1 VKLIRLWIIAL
12 RCRGTSALC
21 DCRNPRIAGDA
32 VGGFGQ
38 LGFGMARRGEA
49 APRRGDGRR
58 LATAGGRLRGLGI
71 AWSSGGSQEID
82 AQGAAH
88 VVTIRQLPINH
99 RSPRSWSWSDRAL
112 TAYEAICLAPAV
124 GGSLG
129 TLRSW
134 PQPRGG
140 GSGLDRRG
148 GKDGAWGRGNTA
160 GCDPASESRIKVRL
174 RDATPMRS
182 IGMLDLREVLSAFGV
197 EDEVMPQ
204 GRRYLRISCE
214 VDIGIEAGFPRR
226 DQCPSCTLTTT

>member
-1 VKLIRLWIIAL
+1 V
-12 RCRGTSALC
+12 
-21 DCRNPRIAGDA
+21 GDA

-49 APRRGDGRR
+49 ASRRLDGRR
-58 LATAGGRLRGLGI
+58 LVTGGGRLRGLGLRGHP
-71 AWSSGGSQEID
+71 GGSQEID

-88 VVTIRQLPINH
+88 VVTIRQLPIH
-99 RSPRSWSWSDRAL
+99 
-112 TAYEAICLAPAV
+112 PAAHDHGV
-124 GGSLG
+124 GRTVL
-129 TLRSW
+129 LQLMK
-134 PQPRGG
+134 QPVGLLQLEVRGG

-160 GCDPASESRIKVRL
+160 GCDRASESRIKGHL

-214 VDIGIEAGFPRR
+214 MDIGIEAGSLEGTSVRVVR
-226 DQCPSCTLTTT
+226 